1 MPPKTAVK
9 RGNKPKPKDTPAA
22 SLNRASSLKS
32 TKADEVG
39 DEAQMN
45 GQEIW
50 LATDALQKTKA
61 MRNYFQLERD
71 RISAF
76 WDISKKQLDGVKEN
90 LRQKNQEKL
99 MMVDRHEVEKKI
111 FEQKIRH
118 LLYENQLQLSSSQEE
133 AERALVEKQ
142 EEYRQIES
150 NAMRDVRDVKLLNRE
165 MEVRQMEQRMTL
177 AAQQDKDIA
186 EQQARFERESKK
198 AHLKY
203 EQMLK
208 FLREEMDHARI
219 EEIRQLENRKE
230 LHVAELCEMHDRTF
244 KEVKDYFREI
254 TSNNLETIR
263 ALKDEVFARKRTE
276 AHNEKA
282 MHEVAHRNKKLTVP
296 FVELQRRKKELEAVL
311 VNYNED
317 KEKLL
322 ILKSK
327 AKETDQE
334 YQKLSWENEVLGQR
348 YAKLVED
355 RDIILN
361 KYNQMLQDI
370 QKKSTFRRVLLQKK
384 LEVVQSQLEGRDA
397 KLTDL
402 LKRANLS
409 EEDIRRL
416 GEKVHDLVSEKE
428 KAIENLE
435 QLLMRMAERYED
447 IRCNY
452 ESYLEN
458 NATSIRA

>member
-1 MPPKTAVK
+1 MPPKAGVDK
-9 RGNKPKPKDTPAA
+9 NAKVRARSSGAA
-22 SLNRASSLKS
+22 SSQRAAS
-32 TKADEVG
+32 TKSSKAEG
-39 DEAQMN
+39 TATEAVVD
-45 GQEIW
+45 GQSIW
-50 LATDALQKTKA
+50 LATDSLQKTKA

-71 RISAF
+71 RIAAF
-76 WDISKKQLDGVKEN
+76 WDISKKQLDDVKER
-90 LRQKNQEKL
+90 LREKNQEKL
-99 MMVDRHEVEKKI
+99 MMMDRHEVEKKI

-118 LLYENQLQLSSSQEE
+118 LLYENQLQLSSSREE

-142 EEYRQIES
+142 EAYRQIES
-150 NAMRDVRDVKLLNRE
+150 DAMRDVKDVKLLNRE

-177 AAQQDKDIA
+177 AAQQDKDIS
-186 EQQARFERESKK
+186 EQQARFEHECKK

-208 FLREEMDHARI
+208 SLREEMDHARI
-219 EEIRQLENRKE
+219 EEIRQLEKRKE
-230 LHVAELCEMHDRTF
+230 QHVAELREMHDRTF

-282 MHEVAHRNKKLTVP
+282 MHEVAYRNKKLTVP
-296 FVELQRRKKELEAVL
+296 FIDLQRRKKELEAEL
-311 VNYNED
+311 VNYHVD

-322 ILKSK
+322 ILKAK
-327 AKETDQE
+327 TKETDQE
-334 YQKLSWENEVLGQR
+334 LQKLSWEHEVLSQR

-355 RDIILN
+355 RDLILK

-370 QKKSTFRRVLLQKK
+370 QKKLTFRRVLLQKK

-397 KLTDL
+397 KLTDF

-435 QLLMRMAERYED
+435 HLLMRMAERYED
-447 IRCNY
+447 ITSTY
-452 ESYLEN
+452 EAYLEN
-458 NATSIRA
+458 NTVSLRA